1 MMSDERAIARARIA
15 QAHHSLAS
23 AALGQL
29 RMLYAARIG
38 SLLLA
43 ARGDPSAALVALQQE
58 RDTALDQLRQELG
71 CEKNQAMLAVRTRR
85 RRRRFRVPAFAPGR
99 RVDRAPSRRPPYPN
113 P

>member
-15 QAHHSLAS
+15 QAYHSLTS
-23 AALGQL
+23 AALGRL

-43 ARGDPSAALVALQQE
+43 ARDDPSAALAALQQE
-58 RDTALDQLRQELG
+58 RDTAMDQLRQELER
-71 CEKNQAMLAVRTRR
+71 EKDQAMRAVRTRR
-85 RRRRFRVPAFAPGR
+85 RRRRSRVPAFSLAR
-99 RVDRAPSRRPPYPN
+99 RAHRAASRCLRYPK